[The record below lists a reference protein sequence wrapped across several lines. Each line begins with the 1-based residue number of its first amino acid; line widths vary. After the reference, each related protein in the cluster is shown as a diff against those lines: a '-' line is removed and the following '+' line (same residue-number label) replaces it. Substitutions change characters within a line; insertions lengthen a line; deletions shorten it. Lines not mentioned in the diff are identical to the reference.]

1 MMVEAK
7 EQQRELLAEKRLSQM
22 AEKDRVRQEAIAMAQ
37 AETAK
42 RNAELRE
49 YQSLRMQSIREHQ
62 VKISSR
68 YFTSQTDKL

>member
-68 YFTSQTDKL
+68 YSYFAGW